1 MASQG
6 PTKVITVTADVKSAI
21 KNLKKLDSVV
31 EELQEDVWEGER
43 ALNTWKNQMAKTSKP
58 TAEMHNKLRQLNRIL
73 ADTKQRL
80 KEAKIEQK
88 LANNELKKAKENST
102 ELSGATKMLD
112 KATGG
117 MVTRLKGSITAF
129 KGLIKGARLTTVAML
144 AIPIVP
150 LIVALT
156 SLTAMFKSSEEG
168 QERWER
174 GMAMVGAI
182 VKVVIDLFADLGD
195 LVFKVFTG
203 QWDELGDALDK
214 VRDGFK
220 NVGKDI
226 VEEANAMNEV
236 TKMRQKAHH
245 VERELLIERAEAN
258 QKINDIRLEAEKRDK
273 YSAEERVKMLKQ
285 AQKLEEDITNK
296 EIENK
301 ERLVDAQKMEMK
313 QGKNSREDK
322 DKLAELEK
330 ELIDLDTKRLRGQ
343 RLLQTQITTAQNQEI
358 AEKKEKNKEI
368 ERLEEEHQNNL
379 KQIKGFTIIDEE
391 QKRQAQRD
399 ALKLE
404 YETLMQLAKDDKD
417 AQFDLEFAYLEKL
430 SILQK
435 GFDDADIAAAKEK
448 SDKEIEKKKELLQ
461 GFEDFKKSLRQA
473 EANTQEEKFA
483 LELEKID
490 EEFAT
495 LQERAL
501 EQRELGLVSEQ
512 EWFDY
517 IAQIDEAN
525 EIAITEAD
533 DKHQKIRADQQK
545 KADEK
550 ILDDKI
556 KGMRVEENLRQ
567 EKMAQAHNFFQ
578 GMQALSELA
587 GKKGKAFAIAQIVV
601 EQVSSVSRIISNL
614 GIANIKAVA
623 ASTTTAG
630 QPMVAI
636 NTVMA
641 AANIAKGLASAKKA
655 ISGLKSN
662 KKSVSGS
669 AGAAATGGGRSVAST
684 GGAETSTALA
694 QQPTFSTVGQSGT
707 NQIAEALGQGQPPVQ
722 AYVVAQDVTTAQSL
736 ENNII
741 SSASI
746 G

>member
-6 PTKVITVTADVKSAI
+6 PTKVITVTADVKQAE
-21 KNLKKLDSVV
+21 KNLKEVEQSIEDLD
-31 EELQEDVWEGER
+31 EAYLELLIQKKALDKSFADGKATAGEIER
-43 ALNTWKNQMAKTSKP
+43 L
-58 TAEMHNKLRQLNRIL
+58 
-73 ADTKQRL
+73 QRL
-80 KEAKIEQK
+80 NKQEKELKETMK
-88 LANNELKKAKENST
+88 LKSAERKVANNELKKAKENST
-102 ELSGATKMLD
+102 ELSGATKILD

-117 MVTRLKGSITAF
+117 MVTRLKGSVTAF
-129 KGLIKGARLTTVAML
+129 KGLIKGAKLARVAML
-144 AIPIVP
+144 AIPIVA
-150 LIVALT
+150 LVTALVSLT
-156 SLTAMFKSSEEG
+156 SMFKSSEEG

-174 GMAMVGAI
+174 GMAMVGAA
-182 VKVVIDLFADLGD
+182 VKVVTDLFADLGD

-245 VERELLIERAEAN
+245 VERELLVERAEAN

-273 YSAEERVKMLKQ
+273 YTAEERVKMLKQ
-285 AQKLEEDITNK
+285 AQKLEEEITNK
-296 EIENK
+296 EIANK
-301 ERLVDAQKMEMK
+301 QRLIDAQEMEIR
-313 QGKNSREDK
+313 QGHTDKESK
-322 DKLAELEK
+322 DKLAQLQK
-330 ELIDLDTKRLRGQ
+330 ELIDLDTKKLRGQ
-343 RLLQTQITTAQNQEI
+343 RLLQTQITTAVNQAKTAKEQEI
-358 AEKKEKNKEI
+358 A
-368 ERLEEEHQNNL
+368 
-379 KQIKGFTIIDEE
+379 DEE
-391 QKRQAQRD
+391 
-399 ALKLE
+399 AL
-404 YETLMQLAKDDKD
+404 
-417 AQFDLEFAYLEKL
+417 
-430 SILQK
+430 
-435 GFDDADIAAAKEK
+435 
-448 SDKEIEKKKELLQ
+448 IEKKKELLQ
-461 GFEDFKKSLRQA
+461 GFEDFKKSLREAEVNTQA
-473 EANTQEEKFA
+473 EEFA
-483 LELEKID
+483 MELEKID
-490 EEFAT
+490 EKFLI
-495 LQERAL
+495 LQEQAL
-501 EQRELGLVSEQ
+501 EQREAGLITDE
-512 EWFDY
+512 EWFQY
-517 IAQIDEAN
+517 VAQIDEAN

-533 DKHQKIRADQQK
+533 AKHQKIRADQQK
-545 KADEK
+545 KADKK

-556 KGMRVEENLRQ
+556 KEMRVEENLRQ

-614 GIANIKAVA
+614 GIANAKAVA
-623 ASTTTAG
+623 ASPSTAG

-641 AANIAKGLASAKKA
+641 VANIAKGLASAKKA

-669 AGAAATGGGRSVAST
+669 AGAAATGGGRSVSS
-684 GGAETSTALA
+684 GVAETSTALA